1 MSSLR
6 VVLLFA
12 VLSLGASRI
21 FSQNAPLYFPPL
33 AGSTWQTIPPAS
45 LGFCPERIDSLY
57 HFLENTH
64 TKSFILLKD
73 GKIVLERYFDSFTQD
88 SIWYWASAGKSL
100 TAFLVGQAQ
109 EEGLLSIQDT
119 TSKYLG
125 TGWTSCTPAQEA
137 AITIRHQITM
147 TSGLDDTP
155 VTNDPDPA
163 DCTDPACLQFLAP
176 AGTRWAY
183 HNGVYHLVHEVI
195 EEASGLTINQFTKT
209 RLFDKTGMRGLWI
222 DHIMYGRARDM
233 ARYGLLTLAGG
244 VWNGDTL
251 LHDQNYLYAMSHPSQ
266 TLNPSYG
273 YLWWLNGQSTYMV
286 PGLQLNIPGPLIPNA
301 PADMFAALGKNDQ
314 KIHVVPSKGW
324 VVVRQGN
331 DAGLP
336 GLAGQVPIAFDNL
349 MWGYLNTLQCGSVA
363 TSEAAE
369 TLLTVRPNPA
379 SADWQVEYP
388 GTICQWNLYDVQGRN
403 VRSGNAASGQPLRI
417 DGSDLQPGVFWLK
430 AVADGRAVWRK
441 LVKI

>member
-6 VVLLFA
+6 VVLLCSL
-12 VLSLGASRI
+12 LSFFGSGL
-21 FSQNAPLYFPPL
+21 FSQNTPLYFPPL
-33 AGSTWQTIPPAS
+33 VGSAWQTIPPAS

-57 HFLENTH
+57 HYLEITH

-73 GKIVLERYFDSFTQD
+73 GKIVLEHYFDAFTQD
-88 SIWYWASAGKSL
+88 SLWYWASAGKSL

-109 EEGLLSIQDT
+109 EEGLLNIQDT

-147 TSGLDDTP
+147 TSGLDDSP
-155 VTNDPDPA
+155 VTDDPEPA
-163 DCTDPACLQFLAP
+163 DCTDPACLQYLAP

-183 HNGVYHLVHEVI
+183 HNAVYHLVHEVI
-195 EEASGLTINQFTKT
+195 EEASGLNINQFTKT
-209 RLFDKTGMRGLWI
+209 RLFDKTGMKGFWI
-222 DHIMYGRARDM
+222 DHIMYGKARDM

-244 VWNGDTL
+244 AWNGDTL

-336 GLAGQVPIAFDNL
+336 GLAGQVPIAFDNQ

-363 TSEAAE
+363 TSEAEASS
-369 TLLTVRPNPA
+369 LKIWPNP
-379 SADWQVEYP
+379 SAGDWQIEFPGDVE
-388 GTICQWNLYDVQGRN
+388 GWSLYDAQGRN
-403 VRSGNAASGQPLRI
+403 IQSAGSLRI
-417 DGSDLQPGVFWLK
+417 DGTNLEPGVYTLK
-430 AVADGRAVWRK
+430 VTAAGKVTVQK
-441 LVKI
+441 LMKMK